1 MGLAACIPSLA
12 GILTRRGTPE
22 MRIEKYTFG
31 VGDRF
36 AQQAKPQLRACMMA
50 LEQGVEVIPTWNKS
64 HREHLIVGT
73 EPPSVRE
80 AADKAVQELKWS
92 KPYYVDADQYQPR
105 DR

>member
-1 MGLAACIPSLA
+1 
-12 GILTRRGTPE
+12 
-22 MRIEKYTFG
+22 
-31 VGDRF
+31 
-36 AQQAKPQLRACMMA
+36 MMA

-92 KPYYVDADQYQPR
+92 KPYYVDADHINLETVDGYVENKRLFHSRCSVCNWASCGILGGGQVAQFPSR
-105 DR
+105 ASRHHPD